1 MKNTIL
7 ILFISLGLVILS
19 CESNSNKNISTDI
32 VNNSKS
38 ASNISNDGTAP
49 KMKFKET
56 VHDFGDMIQG
66 ERVVYGFS
74 FTNIGGS
81 NLVITRVSTSC
92 GCTVG
97 DYSKEPITPGESGV
111 IEVTFDSHKRK
122 GYQNK
127 TITVLANTEPNSTT
141 LRIKTKIILPEQ
153 N

>member
-1 MKNTIL
+1 MKNIIL
-7 ILFISLGLVILS
+7 ILLFSTGFMMQS
-19 CESNSNKNISTDI
+19 CENSNNKSISTDI

-38 ASNISNDGTAP
+38 ATNSGYDGEAP
-49 KMKFKET
+49 KMLFEET
-56 VHDFGDMIQG
+56 VHDFGNMIQG
-66 ERVVYGFS
+66 ERVVYGFH
-74 FTNIGGS
+74 FKNIGGS

-97 DYSKEPITPGESGV
+97 DYPKNPVAPGESGI
-111 IEVTFDSHKRK
+111 IEVTFDSYKRK

>member
-7 ILFISLGLVILS
+7 ILTISLGLVIQS

-49 KMKFKET
+49 IMKFAET
-56 VHDFGDMIQG
+56 VHNFGDMIQG
-66 ERVVYGFS
+66 ERVVYGFN
-74 FTNIGGS
+74 FTNSGGS

-97 DYSKEPITPGESGV
+97 EYPKEPIAPGESGV